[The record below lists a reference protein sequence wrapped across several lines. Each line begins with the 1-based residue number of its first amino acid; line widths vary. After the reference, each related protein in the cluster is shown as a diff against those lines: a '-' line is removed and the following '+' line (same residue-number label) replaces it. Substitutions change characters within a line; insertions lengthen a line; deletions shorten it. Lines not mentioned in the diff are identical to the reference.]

1 MKRLL
6 PVALV
11 VAGLL
16 SLLLLG
22 LLFKAVV
29 GRYILVFLLGFFGLS
44 FIVTFVAFMLVIL
57 TVPLGTS
64 QKE

>member
-1 MKRLL
+1 MKRLF
-6 PVALV
+6 PAALM

-29 GRYILVFLLGFFGLS
+29 RRYILVFLLGFFGLS

-57 TVPLGTS
+57 NVPMGRS
-64 QKE
+64 QKK

>member
-6 PVALV
+6 PVALLF
-11 VAGLL
+11 AGLL
-16 SLLLLG
+16 PLLLLG

-29 GRYILVFLLGFFGLS
+29 GRYILVFLLGFFALS
-44 FIVTFVAFMLVIL
+44 FIVTLVTFILVIL
-57 TVPLGTS
+57 NVPMGTS

>member
-6 PVALV
+6 PIALV

-16 SLLLLG
+16 VLVLLG

-44 FIVTFVAFMLVIL
+44 FIVTFVAFILVIL
-57 TVPLGTS
+57 TVPMGTS
-64 QKE
+64 EKE

>member
-6 PVALV
+6 PIALV

-16 SLLLLG
+16 VLVLLG

-44 FIVTFVAFMLVIL
+44 FIVTFGAFMFFFL
-57 TVPLGTS
+57 TVPMGAGR
-64 QKE
+64 KE